1 MVVPLAVL
9 TGTASLRTAL
19 DGFSASPVY
28 LIVGAFILTAA
39 FLNAGQSLTTTLLPG
54 SYWLALLSFAFR
66 ISLIPGFAYLT
77 YRAVSRL
84 HDRCGEKR
92 LVVILSSLML
102 LTVFVLMPARPQ
114 ARLAS
119 PEAALKSQRLREV
132 IYRADDREK
141 HAPVKTP
148 LQRPSNLN
156 IKGDQ
161 TPEVL
166 HVCSLH

>member
-1 MVVPLAVL
+1 M
-9 TGTASLRTAL
+9 ASRRGELESIFRGIRFAFACIFAL
-19 DGFSASPVY
+19 PV
-28 LIVGAFILTAA
+28 IVGAFILTAA

-54 SYWLALLSFAFR
+54 SYWLALFSFAFR

-77 YRAVSRL
+77 YRAVSML

-119 PEAALKSQRLREV
+119 PGVALKSQRLREV
-132 IYRADDREK
+132 IYGAHDREK
-141 HAPVKTP
+141 RAPAKE
-148 LQRPSNLN
+148 PSANTS
-156 IKGDQ
+156 Q
-161 TPEVL
+161 PTR
-166 HVCSLH
+166 S